1 MKKRIRKTFTH
12 NGKRYFAEGR
22 TLEEAIANR
31 ERMKWELEHG
41 VHVGR
46 FITVNELAELW
57 YDRLDAKTSI
67 TQKTIDGRKS
77 VTNNYILPLIGGMR
91 VANVKEL
98 HITMVLENAAK
109 GHTKGHVKNV
119 LAALRQLFRLA
130 LANDL
135 CSKDPCE
142 YVSCPDATPQ
152 KIRREATIIERNN
165 YVGHML
171 WLDLVILCG
180 LRPGETARVR
190 YKDIGKG
197 YLYVDG
203 TKNKNAKRYVPLPE
217 SLRARLLIG
226 NKGFGNEYICKL
238 SANQRTRSFKKLQD
252 TLKLPKSDLEPY
264 CFRHSYVTDLAHI
277 PGMTIANIKR
287 IAGHSLEG
295 MTDRYTHS
303 RYEEAVKVLPMLE
316 KYWSDIAFIYE
327 HNEKTA
333 IYIDYA

>member
-46 FITVNELAELW
+46 YITVNELAELW

-77 VTNNYILPLIGGMR
+77 ITNNYILPLIGGMR

-152 KIRREATIIERNN
+152 KIR
-165 YVGHML
+165 
-171 WLDLVILCG
+171 
-180 LRPGETARVR
+180 
-190 YKDIGKG
+190 
-197 YLYVDG
+197 
-203 TKNKNAKRYVPLPE
+203 
-217 SLRARLLIG
+217 
-226 NKGFGNEYICKL
+226 
-238 SANQRTRSFKKLQD
+238 
-252 TLKLPKSDLEPY
+252 
-264 CFRHSYVTDLAHI
+264 
-277 PGMTIANIKR
+277 
-287 IAGHSLEG
+287 
-295 MTDRYTHS
+295 
-303 RYEEAVKVLPMLE
+303 
-316 KYWSDIAFIYE
+316 
-327 HNEKTA
+327 
-333 IYIDYA
+333 